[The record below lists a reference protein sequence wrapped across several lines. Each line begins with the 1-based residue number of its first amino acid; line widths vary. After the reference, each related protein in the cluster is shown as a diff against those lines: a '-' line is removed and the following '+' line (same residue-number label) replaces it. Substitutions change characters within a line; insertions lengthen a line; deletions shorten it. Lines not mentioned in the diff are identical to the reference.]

1 MEDNWIDGV
10 IKEHYQFVRLLKRTD
25 KTEICVYRH
34 KELGRQIVKRTL
46 YSSTEVYSV
55 LRTLSHPNIANVY
68 DVVCDGTKI
77 TVLEEYVDGQT
88 VADYLQS
95 GLYSPSGVRRI
106 VSSLCDALSL
116 LHANRI
122 IHKDIKPENVMI
134 DSNGNVKLIDFDA
147 ARIYKP
153 FQSQDTQAIGTMGY
167 AAPEQYGINQTDER
181 TDIYA
186 IGVLMN
192 VMLTGQPPEI
202 RLCRG
207 RLKKVVIKCTQT
219 IPDNRYQNV
228 KELKRNL

>member
-10 IKEHYQFVRLLKRTD
+10 IKEHYQFVRLLKCTD

-46 YSSTEVYSV
+46 YGSAEVYSV

-88 VADYLQS
+88 VADYLQT
-95 GLYSPSGVRRI
+95 GLYSPSGVRKVI
-106 VSSLCDALSL
+106 SSLCDALDL
-116 LHANRI
+116 LHSHQI

-147 ARIYKP
+147 ARIYKL

-202 RLCRG
+202 RLYNG
-207 RLKKVVIKCTQT
+207 RLKRVIVKCTQT

>member
-46 YSSTEVYSV
+46 YGSAEVYSV

-88 VADYLQS
+88 VADYLQT
-95 GLYSPSGVRRI
+95 GLYSPSGVRKVI
-106 VSSLCDALSL
+106 SSLCDALDL
-116 LHANRI
+116 LHSHQI

-153 FQSQDTQAIGTMGY
+153 YQSKDTQAIGTMGY

-192 VMLTGQPPEI
+192 VMLTGKPPEI

-207 RLKKVVIKCTQT
+207 RLKRIVIKCTQT

>member
-46 YSSTEVYSV
+46 YGSADVYSV

-88 VADYLQS
+88 VADYLQT
-95 GLYSPSGVRRI
+95 GLYSPSGVRKVI
-106 VSSLCDALSL
+106 SSLCDALDL
-116 LHANRI
+116 LHSHQI

-147 ARIYKP
+147 ARIYKL

-202 RLCRG
+202 RLYNG
-207 RLKKVVIKCTQT
+207 RLKRVIVKCTQT

>member
-46 YSSTEVYSV
+46 YGSAEVYSV

-88 VADYLQS
+88 VADYLQT
-95 GLYSPSGVRRI
+95 GLYSPSGVRKVI
-106 VSSLCDALSL
+106 SSLCDALDL
-116 LHANRI
+116 LHSHQI

-134 DSNGNVKLIDFDA
+134 DSGGNVKLIDFDA

-202 RLCRG
+202 RLYNG
-207 RLKKVVIKCTQT
+207 RLKRVIVKCTQT
-219 IPDNRYQNV
+219 IPDNRCQNV

>member
-46 YSSTEVYSV
+46 YGSAEVYSV

-88 VADYLQS
+88 VADYLQT
-95 GLYSPSGVRRI
+95 GLYSPSGVRKVI
-106 VSSLCDALSL
+106 SSLCDALDL
-116 LHANRI
+116 LHSHQI

-147 ARIYKP
+147 ARLYKP
-153 FQSQDTQAIGTMGY
+153 YQSKDTQAIGTMGY

-186 IGVLMN
+186 MGILMN

-207 RLKKVVIKCTQT
+207 RLKRIVIKCTQT

>member
-46 YSSTEVYSV
+46 CGSAEVYSV

-88 VADYLQS
+88 VADYLQT
-95 GLYSPSGVRRI
+95 GLYSPSGVRKVI
-106 VSSLCDALSL
+106 SSLCDALDL
-116 LHANRI
+116 LHSHQI

-134 DSNGNVKLIDFDA
+134 DSGGNVKLIDFDA

-202 RLCRG
+202 RLYNG
-207 RLKKVVIKCTQT
+207 RLKRVIVKCTQT
-219 IPDNRYQNV
+219 IPDNRCQNV

>member
-46 YSSTEVYSV
+46 YGSAEVYSV

-88 VADYLQS
+88 VADYLQT
-95 GLYSPSGVRRI
+95 GLYSPSGVRKVI
-106 VSSLCDALSL
+106 SSLCDALDL
-116 LHANRI
+116 LHSHQI

-147 ARIYKP
+147 ARIYKL
-153 FQSQDTQAIGTMGY
+153 FQSQDTQAISTMGY

-202 RLCRG
+202 RLYNG
-207 RLKKVVIKCTQT
+207 RLKRVIVKCTQT

>member
-1 MEDNWIDGV
+1 MTENWIDN
-10 IKEHYQFVRLLKRTD
+10 ILNQQYQFVRKLKD
-25 KTEICVYRH
+25 SEKSQVCVYRN
-34 KELGRQIVKRTL
+34 KELGKNIVKRVVKGSGDVFL
-46 YSSTEVYSV
+46 I

-68 DVVCDGTKI
+68 DAVKTKYGVI
-77 TVLEEYVDGQT
+77 VLEEYIDGQT
-88 VADYLQS
+88 ISDYLQDN
-95 GLYSPSGVRRI
+95 LYSPTGVKRI
-106 VSSLCDALSL
+106 ISALCDALDF
-116 LHANRI
+116 LHKNKI

-134 DSNGNVKLIDFDA
+134 DSGGNVKLIDFDA

-202 RLCRG
+202 RLYNG
-207 RLKKVVIKCTQT
+207 RLKRVIVKCTQT